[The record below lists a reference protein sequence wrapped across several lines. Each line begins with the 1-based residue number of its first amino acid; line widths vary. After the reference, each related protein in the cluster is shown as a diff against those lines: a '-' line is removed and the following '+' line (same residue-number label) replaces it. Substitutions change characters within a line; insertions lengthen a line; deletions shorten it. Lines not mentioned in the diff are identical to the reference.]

1 MFDCK
6 PVLACPP
13 IETFEG
19 KLKRGL
25 PSNVSIGGK
34 ASIALLMAVLVAA
47 GLYGFARYGKDS
59 NESARL
65 VYVQD
70 VFKRERTGLGASEEK
85 ALAGYIIAES
95 VAYKI
100 DPLLVLAMIK
110 TESEYYNW
118 SRSDRGA
125 LGLMQ
130 IMPST
135 GAELA
140 GQLRFRWDGE
150 ATLFN
155 PYMNVKMGMHYY
167 SSLLDIYLGDAHLS
181 LTAYNAGP
189 SSVNARL
196 LAGKGVPNGFARR
209 VMANYEQ
216 YTVALKE
223 RVEIY

>member
-1 MFDCK
+1 MFDRK
-6 PVLACPP
+6 SVLAC
-13 IETFEG
+13 
-19 KLKRGL
+19 LKRGK
-25 PSNVSIGGK
+25 S
-34 ASIALLMAVLVAA
+34 SIALLIAFLFAT
-47 GLYGFARYGKDS
+47 GLYYGFARYGRA
-59 NESARL
+59 ESESTRL
-65 VYVQD
+65 AYVQD
-70 VFKRERTGLGASEEK
+70 VFKQERTGLASSEEK

-95 VAYKI
+95 AAYKI

-140 GQLRFRWDGE
+140 ERLSFKWDGE
-150 ATLFN
+150 KTLLN
-155 PYMNVKMGMHYY
+155 PYTNVKMGMHYY
-167 SSLLDIYLGDAHLS
+167 SMLLDLYNDDAHLS

-196 LAGKGVPNGFARR
+196 LAGKDVPSGFARR
-209 VMANYEQ
+209 VMSNYAQ
-216 YTVALKE
+216 YKSALKE
-223 RVEIY
+223 RVEFY

>member
-1 MFDCK
+1 MTICFRNMDDYK
-6 PVLACPP
+6 
-13 IETFEG
+13 
-19 KLKRGL
+19 
-25 PSNVSIGGK
+25 K
-34 ASIALLMAVLVAA
+34 ASIVLLIAVLAA
-47 GLYGFARYGKDS
+47 TVSVGLYGFARYGKAD
-59 NESARL
+59 NESTTLA
-65 VYVQD
+65 YVQD

-150 ATLFN
+150 ATLLN

-167 SSLLDIYLGDAHLS
+167 SRLLDIYLGDAHLS

-196 LAGKGVPNGFARR
+196 LAGKGVPSGFARR
-209 VMANYEQ
+209 VMSNYAQ
-216 YTVALKE
+216 YKSALKE
-223 RVEIY
+223 RVEVY